1 MITVGAK
8 NQTQTEIHSVLPDK
22 YCSGDQ
28 MRWEGPAAP
37 KEDEKK
43 YTEGFGGEI

>member
-1 MITVGAK
+1 
-8 NQTQTEIHSVLPDK
+8 
-22 YCSGDQ
+22 

-43 YTEGFGGEI
+43 YTEGFGGEIWGKETVLKI